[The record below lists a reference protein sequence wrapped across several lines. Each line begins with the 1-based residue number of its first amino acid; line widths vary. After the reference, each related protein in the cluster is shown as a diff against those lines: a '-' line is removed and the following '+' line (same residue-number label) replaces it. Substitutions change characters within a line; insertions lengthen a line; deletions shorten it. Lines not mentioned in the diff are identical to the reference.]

1 MASVCGLLRRIKI
14 TRKLEQLLNLP
25 TSVSDSEELTHEE
38 TQQIIEDNKDIIIE
52 MDATISKID
61 AALPLV
67 RDLEAGDAELDELA
81 TLAKAKAEDLMDLG
95 MNIDPR
101 FAGVIM
107 QTAGTMLGH
116 AITAKTAKMDKKLRM
131 INLQLQKARL
141 DHQIKKDT
149 KNSDDAEE
157 TIDGK
162 GIVLDRNEL
171 LRSILNQN
179 KDK

>member
-1 MASVCGLLRRIKI
+1 MTK
-14 TRKLEQLLNLP
+14 KLEALLNLQ
-25 TSVSDSEELTHEE
+25 SSESEDVDS
-38 TQQIIEDNKDIIIE
+38 TQESAQEFINENLDIIT
-52 MDATISKID
+52 DVDSAISKID

-81 TLAKAKAEDLMDLG
+81 DLAKSKAEDLMDLG

-131 INLQLQKARL
+131 INLQLAKARL
-141 DHQIKKDT
+141 DHQIKKDA
-149 KNSDDAEE
+149 KSGAAEE
-157 TIDGK
+157 EPVEGK

-171 LRSILNQN
+171 LKQILAGN
-179 KDK
+179 KK

>member
-1 MASVCGLLRRIKI
+1 MTK
-14 TRKLEQLLNLP
+14 KLETLLNLP
-25 TSVSDSEELTHEE
+25 DSIGEE
-38 TQQIIEDNKDIIIE
+38 TSAQDA
-52 MDATISKID
+52 MDFIRENQDVITEVDTAISKID

-67 RDLEAGDAELDELA
+67 RDLERGDEELDELA
-81 TLAKAKAEDLMDLG
+81 QLAKEKAEDLMDLG

-131 INLQLQKARL
+131 INLQLAKARL
-141 DHQIKKDT
+141 DHQIKKDIKVT
-149 KNSDDAEE
+149 DDEE
-157 TIDGK
+157 PIEGK

-171 LRSILNQN
+171 LKQILAGQ
-179 KDK
+179 KK

>member
-1 MASVCGLLRRIKI
+1 M
-14 TRKLEQLLNLP
+14 TEKLAQLLNLP
-25 TSVSDSEELTHEE
+25 PVPSDTEE
-38 TQQIIEDNKDIIIE
+38 TTVEQAQHFVADNQSIINEV
-52 MDATISKID
+52 DAAISKID

-67 RDLEAGDAELDELA
+67 RDLEAADEELDELA
-81 TLAKAKAEDLMDLG
+81 ALAKEKAEDLMDLG

-131 INLQLQKARL
+131 INLQLAKARL

-149 KNSDDAEE
+149 KSGEADPED

-171 LRSILNQN
+171 LKQILEQSKSQN
-179 KDK
+179 K